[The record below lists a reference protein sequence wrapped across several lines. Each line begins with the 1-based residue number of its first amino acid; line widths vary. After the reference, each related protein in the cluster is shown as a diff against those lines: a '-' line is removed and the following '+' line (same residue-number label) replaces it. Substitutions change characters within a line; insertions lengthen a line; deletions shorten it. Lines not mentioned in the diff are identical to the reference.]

1 MVKNETI
8 LMNYIHKLSIDDDIK
23 LEDYIKD
30 IFENVSNTR
39 LKEYCKNNCIHY
51 KSNSSKEMLLQSIY
65 RSCNTILSYKM
76 LAIKSIEG
84 ETKKEFYNR
93 LYINFINEY
102 EG

>member
-1 MVKNETI
+1 MVKTETI
-8 LMNYIHKLSIDDDIK
+8 LMNYIHKLSIDDIK

-30 IFENVSNTR
+30 MFGNVSNAR
-39 LKEYCKNNCIHY
+39 LKEYCKNNCIYY
-51 KSNSSKEMLLQSIY
+51 KSNSNKKTLLQNIY
-65 RSCNTILSYKM
+65 GSCNTILSYKM